1 MLEVEH
7 RDGGGETASS
17 VCAGGSGVLDLITN
31 SIVALLIPV
40 LFYRQEFRVADEP
53 FVRFWGRLGIG
64 GLAVRGDA
72 SRSLACGDIVVVWVT
87 SRAPC
92 VPYGLWHTL
101 QMNCR

>member
-53 FVRFWGRLGIG
+53 FVRFG
-64 GLAVRGDA
+64 GG
-72 SRSLACGDIVVVWVT
+72 
-87 SRAPC
+87 
-92 VPYGLWHTL
+92 
-101 QMNCR
+101 